1 MHLSYGIT
9 EGFDVVIVTPSS
21 SDWAN
26 MFSICFPNEVFDYG
40 LLMDSRGG
48 TDGVTLDDA
57 YTDEMDMIGIG
68 CILDAAPHGLHF
80 AFDLFGVS
88 MLESDGDDF
97 ITNVATHDFTSIEG
111 VSNPV
116 DPLFYFDSMSR
127 FVTRYDVMSD
137 GNNNDMSIFEYLPMS
152 QHFPLIAP

>member
-9 EGFDVVIVTPSS
+9 EGSDVVIVTPSS

-57 YTDEMDMIGIG
+57 YTDKMDMISIG
-68 CILDAAPHGLHF
+68 CILDIAPHGPHF
-80 AFDLFGVS
+80 SFDLF
-88 MLESDGDDF
+88 
-97 ITNVATHDFTSIEG
+97 
-111 VSNPV
+111 
-116 DPLFYFDSMSR
+116 
-127 FVTRYDVMSD
+127 
-137 GNNNDMSIFEYLPMS
+137 
-152 QHFPLIAP
+152 

>member
-1 MHLSYGIT
+1 
-9 EGFDVVIVTPSS
+9 
-21 SDWAN
+21 
-26 MFSICFPNEVFDYG
+26 
-40 LLMDSRGG
+40 MDSKGG
-48 TDGVTLDDA
+48 TNGVTLDDA
-57 YTDEMDMIGIG
+57 YIDKMDMIGIG
-68 CILDAAPHGLHF
+68 HILDAAPHEPHSS
-80 AFDLFGVS
+80 FDIFGVS

-137 GNNNDMSIFEYLPMS
+137 GNNNDMIIFEYLPVS
-152 QHFPLIAP
+152 